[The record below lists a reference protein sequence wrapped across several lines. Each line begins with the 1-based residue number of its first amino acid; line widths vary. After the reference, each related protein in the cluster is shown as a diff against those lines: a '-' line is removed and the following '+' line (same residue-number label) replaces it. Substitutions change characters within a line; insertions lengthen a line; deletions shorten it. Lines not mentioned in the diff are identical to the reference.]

1 MRLFYCLELPA
12 PIQAELDRIVQPLR
26 LAEARVTWVRP
37 ENFHV
42 TVKFLG
48 EVNPTVVDALKALGT
63 QITPLFDTFELTFDT
78 VGAFPSKQRP
88 RVLWIGCRQAP
99 QALFALQGQLER
111 ELTKMGFEAER
122 RFSPHVTVGRVKDEH
137 TSRLVQFSR
146 IISQIK
152 PFECRAPIASL
163 TLMESRLSP
172 GGAMYTPVATWELRP
187 SHSAPLPT

>member
-12 PIQAELDRIVQPLR
+12 PVQAELARIVQPLR
-26 LAEARVTWVRP
+26 MAEARVTWVRP

-48 EVNPTVVDALKALGT
+48 ELTAVDALKALGG
-63 QITPLFDTFELTFDT
+63 QIAPLFHKFELTFDT
-78 VGAFPSKQRP
+78 VGAFPSNRRP
-88 RVLWIGCRQAP
+88 RVLWVGCCRAP
-99 QALFALQGQLER
+99 QAIFDLQARFER

-122 RFSPHVTVGRVKDEH
+122 HFAPHVTVGRVRDEH
-137 TSRLVQFSR
+137 TARVAQFSQ

-152 PFECRAPIASL
+152 PFACRAPIAGV

-172 GGAMYTPVATWELRP
+172 GGAMYTPVATWEFGA
-187 SHSAPLPT
+187 S

>member
-26 LAEARVTWVRP
+26 LADARVTWVRP

-48 EVNPTVVDALKALGT
+48 EVNLTAVDALKALGT
-63 QITPLFDTFELTFDT
+63 QIAPLFHKFELTFDT
-78 VGAFPSKQRP
+78 VGAFPSNQRP

-99 QALFALQGQLER
+99 QAIFDLQGRLER

-122 RFSPHVTVGRVKDEH
+122 RFSPHVTVGRVKNEH
-137 TSRLVQFSR
+137 TSRLVGFSK

-163 TLMESRLSP
+163 TLMESQLSP
-172 GGAMYTPVATWELRP
+172 GGAIYRPVAMWQFQSYAL
-187 SHSAPLPT
+187 